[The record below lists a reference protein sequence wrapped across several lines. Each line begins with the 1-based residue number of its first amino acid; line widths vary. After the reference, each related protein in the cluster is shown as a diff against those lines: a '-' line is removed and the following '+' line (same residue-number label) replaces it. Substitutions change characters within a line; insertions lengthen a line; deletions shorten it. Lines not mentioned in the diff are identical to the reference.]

1 MMSTMA
7 EGRAEISID
16 RSPDDVWKVVRQF
29 GTLDE
34 WMPGVETCTLDGD
47 VRTIGMMG
55 IEIKE
60 QLRDLDDA
68 ARRIS
73 YSVVESPMGNLES
86 HLATIGV
93 DPEDGGTHLT
103 WSVEVSPDELL
114 ALFLPVY
121 EGSVVELK
129 KKLES

>member
-1 MMSTMA
+1 MA
-7 EGRAEISID
+7 DGKAEISID
-16 RSPDDVWKVVRQF
+16 RSPDDVWKVIRQF

-60 QLRDLDDA
+60 QLRSLDDD
-68 ARRIS
+68 ARTIS

-86 HLATIGV
+86 HLATISV
-93 DPEDGGTHLT
+93 APEGTGSHVT
-103 WSVEVSPDELL
+103 WAVEVTPDELL
-114 ALFLPVY
+114 GLFLPVY
-121 EGSVVELK
+121 EGAVVALK
-129 KKLES
+129 TKFES